1 MRMLK
6 RLAIALVALLVLG
19 GAGGL
24 GLQGYYKSRIFNP
37 VDDVPDAAPAP
48 FAVETVSVATPDGLA
63 LNAWWHAP
71 GPGGRVVLYL
81 HGNANNMEH
90 YIRGVAPLAEAG
102 HGFLMIDYR
111 GYGGN
116 PGELSDE
123 GFLVDARAALDW
135 LGARSIPS
143 REVTLYGY
151 SLGTGVAVPLAA
163 EREVAGVILAAPFA
177 SIAEMGYDSYPRWF
191 VDMILEDRFDSIG
204 QVAAVEEDILIFH
217 GTDDRTVPVGQ
228 SARLAAAGGDNVRRI
243 VIEGAGHGWDLFEP
257 AGNALVLEFLAG
269 RGG

>member
-1 MRMLK
+1 MLK
-6 RLAIALVALLVLG
+6 RLSIALVALAVLG

-24 GLQGYYKSRIFNP
+24 GLQGFYKSRIFNP
-37 VDDVPDAAPAP
+37 TDAVPSLAAAP
-48 FAVETVSVATPDGLA
+48 FAAETATVETPDGLR

-71 GPGGRVVLYL
+71 RPGGRVVLYL

-116 PGELSDE
+116 PGKLSDG
-123 GFLVDARAALDW
+123 GFLVDAHAALDW
-135 LGARSIPS
+135 LEGRGIPAP
-143 REVTLYGY
+143 EVVLYGY

-163 EREVAGVILAAPFA
+163 GREVAGVILAAPFA

-191 VDMILEDRFDSIG
+191 VDLILADRFDSIG
-204 QVAAVEEDILIFH
+204 HVAAVEEDVLIFH
-217 GTDDRTVPVGQ
+217 GSDDRTVPVHQ
-228 SARLAAAGGDNVRRI
+228 SARLAAAGGRNIRRV

-257 AGNALVLEFLAG
+257 AGNALVLEFLEKLG
-269 RGG
+269 T